1 MGTPE
6 RDITSRVQ
14 SENQP
19 VLAVQRM
26 RMTFTK
32 EGTARYISHL
42 DLARAVER
50 ALNRAELP
58 VAYTQGF
65 NRRPR
70 LSLAAALPLGY
81 TSRAEI
87 ADVWLTEA
95 VDPRRFVARLGL
107 SMPPGIGVTDAEAVA
122 LSAPSIQKLLA
133 DSSYEVEFLEP
144 LDEAALRADVAAV
157 LAAESLVH
165 ERSRRKSDK
174 PQFVDLR
181 PLIIGL
187 EVVSSQE
194 DNVQL
199 LMQLVQTA
207 SQTGRPDDVLM
218 ILGIDPL
225 DTRVRRIALGFDT
238 AGSL

>member
-1 MGTPE
+1 MWTLE
-6 RDITSRVQ
+6 RAITSPVQ
-14 SENQP
+14 TENQTP
-19 VLAVQRM
+19 AVVQRM

-32 EGTARYISHL
+32 EGAARYISHL

-81 TSRAEI
+81 TSRVEI
-87 ADVWLTEA
+87 ADVWLMEA
-95 VDPRRFVARLGL
+95 VDPQQFRQRLGL
-107 SMPPGIGVTDAEAVA
+107 SMPPGIEVTAAEEVE

-144 LDEAALRADVAAV
+144 LDEGALRADVVAM
-157 LAAESLVH
+157 LAAESLVR
-165 ERSRRKSDK
+165 ERSRHKSDK

-181 PLIIGL
+181 PLIISL
-187 EVVSSQE
+187 EVVSGRNE
-194 DNVQL
+194 GVRL
-199 LMQLVQTA
+199 LMRLVQTA

-218 ILGIDPL
+218 ALSIDPL
-225 DTRVRRIALGFDT
+225 DVRVQRLALGFDD
-238 AGSL
+238 AVSL